1 MSIFKGSAVAII
13 TPFNDDLTVNYEEL
27 KRLIEFQLENKTDAI
42 VIAGT
47 TGEVPVLDDE
57 EQFKV
62 IKFAVDVV
70 NKRAP
75 VIAGAGSNVTSHA
88 VALAQGAEKM
98 GADGLLVVTPY
109 YNKTTQKGLVNH
121 YKAIAE
127 SVNIPIILYSVA
139 GRTGV
144 NIAPQTV
151 LELSKIKNI
160 VAIKEASGDIS
171 QIAKIAQMTGEDF
184 DIYSGN
190 DDQTLP
196 MLSLGAKGVISVLA
210 NVMPKT
216 VHDICENYF
225 NGNVEES
232 RRLFLDTLNLANTLF
247 IEVNPVPVKKAVN
260 LMGFN
265 AGPTAPP
272 LYPMEE
278 GNLEKLKKEM
288 EAHGLI

>member
-1 MSIFKGSAVAII
+1 
-13 TPFNDDLTVNYEEL
+13 
-27 KRLIEFQLENKTDAI
+27 
-42 VIAGT
+42 
-47 TGEVPVLDDE
+47 
-57 EQFKV
+57 
-62 IKFAVDVV
+62 
-70 NKRAP
+70 
-75 VIAGAGSNVTSHA
+75 
-88 VALAQGAEKM
+88 
-98 GADGLLVVTPY
+98 
-109 YNKTTQKGLVNH
+109 
-121 YKAIAE
+121 
-127 SVNIPIILYSVA
+127 
-139 GRTGV
+139 
-144 NIAPQTV
+144 
-151 LELSKIKNI
+151 
-160 VAIKEASGDIS
+160 
-171 QIAKIAQMTGEDF
+171 MTGEDF